1 MHRRLLTALP
11 LALVTLLAAGTPA
24 LAADDMCQ
32 PKLAA
37 ELKEQG
43 VEWSTLQDQDWVPE
57 TQSDKRGQEI
67 VSGYQF
73 FARPE
78 TCTEGKLF
86 ARMDQDCRI
95 TQIFTRGGCQVGSVR
110 AK

>member
-1 MHRRLLTALP
+1 MHRRLTALP
-11 LALVTLLAAGTPA
+11 LAALLAVGSPA
-24 LAADDMCQ
+24 LAANDVCQ

-37 ELKEQG
+37 ELKTQG

-67 VSGYQF
+67 IAGYQF

-78 TCTEGKLF
+78 SCTEGKLV

-95 TQIFTRGGCQVGSVR
+95 TQIFTRRGCQVGSVR

>member
-1 MHRRLLTALP
+1 MRLRLLTALP
-11 LALVTLLAAGTPA
+11 LAACFALGQPA
-24 LAADDMCQ
+24 LAANDICQ
-32 PKLAA
+32 PQLAEESKA
-37 ELKEQG
+37 QG
-43 VEWSTLQDQDWVPE
+43 VPWNTLQDQDWVAE

-67 VSGYQF
+67 IAGYQF

-78 TCTEGKLF
+78 SCTEGKLV

-95 TQIFTRGGCQVGSVR
+95 TQIFTRRGCQAGSVR